1 MEKGAAPAGAGAVA
15 AILTSWSPSRVK
27 IERLHDHNTGKVYG
41 GVNFKRRL
49 RCASGAKRIWHEFV
63 SNQTKHLKEKKN
75 LPGTGTWVS
84 VSDPDGSGFFRPSGF
99 GL

>member
-1 MEKGAAPAGAGAVA
+1 MLWSWSRPELPYLAGAGAMEKGAAPAGAGAVA

-27 IERLHDHNTGKVYG
+27 IERLHDHNTVKVYG

-63 SNQTKHLKEKKN
+63 SN
-75 LPGTGTWVS
+75 
-84 VSDPDGSGFFRPSGF
+84 
-99 GL
+99 